1 MALEKYNQK
10 RDFGKT
16 KEPKGVKKTSKGSL
30 TYVIQKHDASRL
42 HYDFRLEIDGVLVSW
57 AVPKGPSANPSDK
70 RLAVHVEDHP
80 MDYFDFEGT
89 IPKGEYGGGTVMVWD
104 YGTFRP
110 ENAEGKI
117 SDDNKVMKKQ
127 LKDGSIKIV
136 LKGKKLNGAWH
147 LVEMKGK
154 DNMWLLMKSKD
165 EFSGTKIKFDELSVV
180 SGLDFKEI
188 EEKGN
193 VYSSKKGKKLSSA
206 EAKKEIAKQEKVEKV
221 EKEKSKKVEKINH
234 DDEESFSAEDLTD
247 AKKLKK
253 FPVEYRPQLATLAEE
268 PFDNDDWIFENKFDG
283 YRALAQIN
291 NGNVEL
297 VSRNGISF
305 NSKYKELVEILS
317 DVKDEMLLD
326 GEIVV
331 EDSKGK
337 SHFQWLQHFNENP
350 KKGTLKF
357 YVFDILYFK
366 GYDLTGLELLQRKKI
381 LKAILP
387 KLKNI
392 VYSSHTIGEGI
403 ETFKAIEKL
412 GGEGVIAKKSASK
425 YYENRRSK
433 DWLKIKTV
441 KQQEMVIGGFTEP
454 SGSRNG
460 LGALLVGYY
469 EGGKLMYSGKV
480 GTGFSDEILKD
491 LRKKLDRIERKT
503 APFETPPKMPKTH
516 WVSSTLVA
524 QLKFSEWT
532 ESGSLRHPVFI
543 ALRTDK
549 NPKDITREEE
559 IATEKVVEKIASNK
573 KPTEKSSK
581 SSAKANSSKKEKI
594 ANFKDSKVEF
604 SNLDKIFWPKEKYT
618 KGDVIAYYNS
628 VSEYI
633 LPYLQD
639 RPQSLLRTPNGI
651 TKDGFFQKNVEG
663 QVPDWVKTR
672 KLKSKSTGESIT
684 YLLCQDR
691 DTLLFLANWGCIELN
706 PWSSRVGTLNNP
718 DYIIFDLDP
727 NEADI
732 KKIVKTALTLKEI
745 LDALQVPA
753 YVKTSGGKG
762 IHVFIPVLPKYS
774 YDNTREFSHIVSQM
788 VLKKLPE
795 IVSLERSP
803 SKRKGKVYLDFLQN
817 GKGKTMASIY
827 SLRPR
832 EGANVSTPLDW
843 DEINDKLD
851 LSKFNIKTLPKR
863 LEEKG
868 DLWKNFF
875 DDAIDLKKILERL

>member
-1 MALEKYNQK
+1 MALEKYNEK
-10 RDFGKT
+10 RDFNKT
-16 KEPKGVKKTSKGSL
+16 KEPKGIKKTSSGEL

-70 RLAVHVEDHP
+70 RLAVQTEDHP

-104 YGTFRP
+104 YGTYRP
-110 ENAEGKI
+110 ENAAGTI
-117 SDDNKVMKKQ
+117 SQDNKLMKKQ
-127 LKDGSIKIV
+127 LADGSIKII
-136 LKGKKLNGAWH
+136 LKGKKLQGAWH

-154 DNMWLLMKSKD
+154 ENMWLLMKSKD
-165 EFSGTKIKFDELSVV
+165 EFAGAKVKFDENSAV
-180 SGLDFKEI
+180 SGLDFKGI
-188 EEKGN
+188 EENGN
-193 VYSSKKGKKLSSA
+193 IYSSNKGKKLSKT
-206 EAKKEIAKQEKVEKV
+206 EAKKVIEKDETEEK
-221 EKEKSKKVEKINH
+221 KPKPNLKKN
-234 DDEESFSAEDLTD
+234 DADFSAEDL
-247 AKKLKK
+247 AEAEKIKN
-253 FPVEYRPQLATLAEE
+253 FPKDWRPQLATLAEE

-283 YRALAQIN
+283 YRALAQIKN
-291 NGNVEL
+291 NKVNL
-297 VSRNGISF
+297 ISRNGISF
-305 NSKYKELVEILS
+305 NSKYKEIVTTLEKIN
-317 DVKDEMLLD
+317 DDMILD
-326 GEIVV
+326 GEVVV

-337 SHFQWLQHFNENP
+337 SHFQWLQHFDEDP
-350 KKGTLKF
+350 KNGTLKF

-366 GYDLTGLELLQRKKI
+366 GYDLRNLELIQRKKI

-392 VYSSHTIGEGI
+392 IFSSHTIGQGL

-412 GGEGVIAKKSASK
+412 GGEGIIAKKASSK
-425 YYENRRSK
+425 YYEDKRSK
-433 DWLKIKTV
+433 DWLKIKTS

-460 LGALLVGYY
+460 LGALLLGFY
-469 EGGKLMYSGKV
+469 EEDDFIYSGKV
-480 GTGFSDEILKD
+480 GTGFSDEILKE
-491 LRKKLDRIERKT
+491 LRAKLNKIERKT
-503 APFETPPKMPKTH
+503 SPFKTPPKLQGTH
-516 WVSSTLVA
+516 WVWPQLIA
-524 QLKFSEWT
+524 QIKFSEWT
-532 ESGSLRHPVFI
+532 DSGSLRHPVYLG
-543 ALRTDK
+543 LRTDK
-549 NPKDITREEE
+549 KVKEVIREKEV
-559 IATEKVVEKIASNK
+559 ATEKIVSEIKSEEQETKKVTSKAKNK
-573 KPTEKSSK
+573 PNTSK
-581 SSAKANSSKKEKI
+581 EIS
-594 ANFKDSKVEF
+594 DSKVEF
-604 SNLDKIFWPKEKYT
+604 SNLDKVFWPKEKYT
-618 KGDVIAYYNS
+618 KGDVIEYYNS
-628 VSEYI
+628 IAEYI
-633 LPYLQD
+633 LPYLKD

-651 TKDGFFQKNVEG
+651 SKPGFFQKNVEG
-663 QVPDWVKTR
+663 QVPDWIKTR
-672 KLKSKSTGESIT
+672 KLKSKSTDESIT

-727 NEADI
+727 NEADM

-745 LDALQVPA
+745 LDILQVPA

-774 YDNTREFSHIVSQM
+774 YNQTREFSHLVSQM

-832 EGANVSTPLDW
+832 EGANVSTPLLW
-843 DEINDKLD
+843 DEINDKLK
-851 LSKFNIKTLPKR
+851 LSDFNIKTLPKR

-868 DLWKNFF
+868 DLWANFF
-875 DDAIDLKKILERL
+875 DDAIDLKSILERI

>member
-1 MALEKYNQK
+1 MALEKYNEK
-10 RDFGKT
+10 RDFNKT
-16 KEPKGVKKTSKGSL
+16 KEPKGIKKMSKGDL

-70 RLAVHVEDHP
+70 RLAVQTEDHP

-104 YGTFRP
+104 YGTYRP
-110 ENAEGKI
+110 ENAAGTI
-117 SDDNKVMKKQ
+117 SQDNKLMKKQ
-127 LKDGSIKIV
+127 LADGSIKII
-136 LKGKKLNGAWH
+136 LKGKKLQGAWH

-154 DNMWLLMKSKD
+154 ENMWLLMKSKD
-165 EFSGTKIKFDELSVV
+165 EFAGAKVKFDENSAV
-180 SGLDFKEI
+180 SGLDFKGI
-188 EEKGN
+188 EENGN
-193 VYSSKKGKKLSSA
+193 IYSSNKGKKLSKT
-206 EAKKEIAKQEKVEKV
+206 EAKKVIEKDETEEK
-221 EKEKSKKVEKINH
+221 KPKPNLKKN
-234 DDEESFSAEDLTD
+234 DADFSAEDL
-247 AKKLKK
+247 AEAEKIKN
-253 FPVEYRPQLATLAEE
+253 FPEDWRPQLATLAEE

-283 YRALAQIN
+283 YRALAQIKN
-291 NGNVEL
+291 NKVNL
-297 VSRNGISF
+297 ISRNGISF
-305 NSKYKELVEILS
+305 NSKYKEIVTTLEKVNDDMI
-317 DVKDEMLLD
+317 LD
-326 GEIVV
+326 GEVVV

-337 SHFQWLQHFNENP
+337 SRFQLLQHFDEDP
-350 KKGTLKF
+350 KNGTLKF
-357 YVFDILYFK
+357 YVFDIIYFK
-366 GYDLTGLELLQRKKI
+366 GYDLRNLELIQRKKI

-392 VYSSHTIGEGI
+392 IFSSHTIGQGL

-412 GGEGVIAKKSASK
+412 GGEGIIAKKASSK
-425 YYENRRSK
+425 YYEDRRSK
-433 DWLKIKTV
+433 DWLKIKTN

-460 LGALLVGYY
+460 LGALLLGFY
-469 EGGKLMYSGKV
+469 EGDDFIYSGKV
-480 GTGFSDEILKD
+480 GTGFSDEILKE
-491 LRKKLDRIERKT
+491 LRAKLNKIERKT
-503 APFETPPKMPKTH
+503 SPFKTPPKLQGTH
-516 WVSSTLVA
+516 WVSPQLIA
-524 QLKFSEWT
+524 QIKFSEWT
-532 ESGSLRHPVFI
+532 DSGSLRHPVYLG
-543 ALRTDK
+543 LRTDK
-549 NPKDITREEE
+549 EAKEVIREKEV
-559 IATEKVVEKIASNK
+559 ATEKIVSEIKSEEQETKKTTSKAKNK
-573 KPTEKSSK
+573 PDTSK
-581 SSAKANSSKKEKI
+581 EIS
-594 ANFKDSKVEF
+594 DSKVEF
-604 SNLDKIFWPKEKYT
+604 SNLDKVFWPKEKYT
-618 KGDVIAYYNS
+618 KGDVIEYYNS
-628 VSEYI
+628 IAEYI
-633 LPYLQD
+633 LPYLKD

-651 TKDGFFQKNVEG
+651 SKPGFFQKNVEG
-663 QVPDWVKTR
+663 QVPDWIKTR
-672 KLKSKSTGESIT
+672 KLKSKSTDESIT

-727 NEADI
+727 NEADM

-745 LDALQVPA
+745 LDILQVPA

-774 YDNTREFSHIVSQM
+774 YNQTREFSHLVSQM

-832 EGANVSTPLDW
+832 EGANVSTPLLW
-843 DEINDKLD
+843 DEINDKLK
-851 LSKFNIKTLPKR
+851 LSDFNIKTLPKR

-868 DLWKNFF
+868 DLWANFF
-875 DDAIDLKKILERL
+875 NDAIDLKSILERI

>member
-1 MALEKYNQK
+1 MALEKYNEK
-10 RDFGKT
+10 RDFSKT
-16 KEPKGVKKTSKGSL
+16 KEPKGIKKTSKGKL

-70 RLAVHVEDHP
+70 RLAVQTEDHP

-104 YGTFRP
+104 YGTYRP
-110 ENAEGKI
+110 ENPEGTI
-117 SDDNKVMKKQ
+117 SQDNKLMKKQ
-127 LKDGSIKIV
+127 LADGSIKII
-136 LKGKKLNGAWH
+136 LKGKKLEGAWH

-154 DNMWLLMKSKD
+154 ENMWLLMKSKD
-165 EFSGTKIKFDELSVV
+165 EFAGTKVNFDENSAV
-180 SGLDFKEI
+180 SGLDFKGI
-188 EEKGN
+188 EENGN
-193 VYSSKKGKKLSSA
+193 VYSSDKGKKLSKT
-206 EAKKEIAKQEKVEKV
+206 EAKKVIEKQEKEEAEEEKP
-221 EKEKSKKVEKINH
+221 KPKLKKN
-234 DDEESFSAEDLTD
+234 DADFSAEDLTEAEKIKD
-247 AKKLKK
+247 
-253 FPVEYRPQLATLAEE
+253 FPEDWRPQLATLAEE

-283 YRALAQIN
+283 YRALAQIKN
-291 NGNVEL
+291 KKVNL
-297 VSRNGISF
+297 ISRNGISF
-305 NSKYKELVEILS
+305 NSKYKEIVTTLEKVNDDMI
-317 DVKDEMLLD
+317 LD
-326 GEIVV
+326 GEVVV

-337 SHFQWLQHFNENP
+337 SHFQWLQHFDDEP
-350 KKGTLKF
+350 KNGTLKF

-366 GYDLTGLELLQRKKI
+366 GYDLRNLELIQRKKI

-392 VYSSHTIGEGI
+392 IFSSHTIGQGL

-412 GGEGVIAKKSASK
+412 GGEGIIAKKASSK
-425 YYENRRSK
+425 YYEDRRSK
-433 DWLKIKTV
+433 DWLKIKTS

-454 SGSRNG
+454 SGSRTG
-460 LGALLVGYY
+460 LGALLLGFY
-469 EGGKLMYSGKV
+469 EGDDFIYSGKV
-480 GTGFSDEILKD
+480 GTGFSDEILKE
-491 LRKKLDRIERKT
+491 LRTKLNKIERKT
-503 APFETPPKMPKTH
+503 SPFKTPPKLQGTH
-516 WVSSTLVA
+516 WVSPQFVA
-524 QLKFSEWT
+524 QIKFSEWT
-532 ESGSLRHPVFI
+532 DSGSLRHPVY
-543 ALRTDK
+543 AGLRTDK
-549 NPKDITREEE
+549 KAKDVIREKEV
-559 IATEKVVEKIASNK
+559 ATEKIVSEIKPEEKQTKKTASKAK
-573 KPTEKSSK
+573 KKSE
-581 SSAKANSSKKEKI
+581 ATKEI
-594 ANFKDSKVEF
+594 SDSKVEF
-604 SNLDKIFWPKEKYT
+604 SNLDKVFWPKEKYT
-618 KGDVIAYYNS
+618 KGDVIEYYNS
-628 VSEYI
+628 VADYI
-633 LPYLQD
+633 LPYLKD

-651 TKDGFFQKNVEG
+651 SKPGFFQKNVEG
-663 QVPDWVKTR
+663 QVPDWIKTR
-672 KLKSKSTGESIT
+672 KLKSKSTEESVT

-745 LDALQVPA
+745 LDMLKVPA

-774 YDNTREFSHIVSQM
+774 YNQTREFSHLVSQM

-832 EGANVSTPLDW
+832 EGANVSTPLNW
-843 DEINDKLD
+843 NEISDKLKISD
-851 LSKFNIKTLPKR
+851 FNIKTLPKR
-863 LEEKG
+863 LGEKG
-868 DLWKNFF
+868 DLWANFF
-875 DDAIDLKKILERL
+875 DDAIDLKSILDRI